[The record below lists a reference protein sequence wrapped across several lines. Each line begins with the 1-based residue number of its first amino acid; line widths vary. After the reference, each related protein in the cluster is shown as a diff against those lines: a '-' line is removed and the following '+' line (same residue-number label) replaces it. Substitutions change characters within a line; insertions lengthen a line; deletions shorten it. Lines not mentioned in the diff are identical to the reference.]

1 MTKKPTDYDKAMLQ
15 LEKLVERI
23 QQGQMGL
30 EEMRGEVKAALELI
44 KLCRTKLRDIETDL
58 DQLLDEEEEE
68 E

>member
-58 DQLLDEEEEE
+58 DQLLDEEE
-68 E
+68 